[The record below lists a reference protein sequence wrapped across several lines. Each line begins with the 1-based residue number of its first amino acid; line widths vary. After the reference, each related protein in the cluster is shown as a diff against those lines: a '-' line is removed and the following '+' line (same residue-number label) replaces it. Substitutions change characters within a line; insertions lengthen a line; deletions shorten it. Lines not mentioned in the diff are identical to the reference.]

1 VLETCRWCAAPLLGA
16 IQPTSG
22 GPGLVSAGFGSSLG
36 GVAPALDPR
45 QRSKERLDEGR
56 AGVKLLRAGLQPA
69 SSVRPSS
76 QPCHRANPRT
86 TPLCRAPKNATA
98 RRALRLTVR
107 LGSSPQRDHDGSSS
121 RLVGEQ
127 PFQGVSPPSTS
138 LIRAAT
144 HIGLTSPDFAA
155 PSGFLNLVT
164 PCSARTS
171 TALFHA
177 EAVPGVSCL
186 QRFPP
191 PARRHDFRRALP
203 LLPLPAPRRRRATG
217 IGALRRSVRVGSV
230 LPGSQRSILS

>member
-121 RLVGEQ
+121 RHTCSGED
-127 PFQGVSPPSTS
+127 GASRYR
-138 LIRAAT
+138 L
-144 HIGLTSPDFAA
+144 DA
-155 PSGFLNLVT
+155 PS
-164 PCSARTS
+164 SERS
-171 TALFHA
+171 
-177 EAVPGVSCL
+177 
-186 QRFPP
+186 
-191 PARRHDFRRALP
+191 
-203 LLPLPAPRRRRATG
+203 APRLRSEE
-217 IGALRRSVRVGSV
+217 LRRSSSPSPSGSARASG
-230 LPGSQRSILS
+230 GSQIASASRIFPGLAPHGAVSLSRDTACRPTTSSSPFPD